1 MGKDRV
7 LIVGET
13 KEAAEELRR
22 RLFEAA
28 KQAVPAADAP
38 ALLTIATKY
47 FTVRVE
53 VCAAARAAVADAE
66 RAGVDALVLS
76 DPACSPDGL
85 DPLLAAFAEPPG
97 VVLLC
102 CERAARGLDD
112 AAEEALR
119 VWCLDHEAE
128 FVDMGLP
135 TVSEREKEGIDRV
148 FEALASH
155 PWQAPGEVDAPA
167 AAAAEA
173 VAPHPQQQPQQQQQG
188 RSRGALEDAGDT
200 RTLDELCETLA
211 EGCGGAGRV
220 EDDELESEDF
230 FRLMESLARMRDTA
244 QKLPDAQ
251 RRLYAEKVAMAFAR
265 QLAFDD
271 DEEEEEEEECVK
283 GVKDSKK

>member
-13 KEAAEELRR
+13 KEAAVDVRR

-28 KQAVPAADAP
+28 GQTVPPGDAP
-38 ALLTIATKY
+38 ARLTIATKY

-53 VCAAARAAVADAE
+53 VCAAARAAVAAAE

-76 DPACSPDGL
+76 DPACAPAGL
-85 DPLLAAFAEPPG
+85 DPLLAAFDEPPG
-97 VVLLC
+97 VVLVC
-102 CERAARGLDD
+102 CACAARGLDD
-112 AAEEALR
+112 AAVEALR

-128 FVDMGLP
+128 LVDMGLP
-135 TVSEREKEGIDRV
+135 TLSEREKEGIDRV

-155 PWQAPGEVDAPA
+155 PWQSPDEVSA
-167 AAAAEA
+167 AAAATAATA
-173 VAPHPQQQPQQQQQG
+173 VKEKVEVEVPA
-188 RSRGALEDAGDT
+188 RTRACGAALGDADDT
-200 RTLDELCETLA
+200 RSLDELCETLA
-211 EGCGGAGRV
+211 GGTGLG

-230 FRLMESLARMRDTA
+230 FRLMESLAKMRDTA

-251 RRLYAEKVAMAFAR
+251 RRLYAERVAMAFAR

-271 DEEEEEEEECVK
+271 EEEEDGSSEKEGAPKTQV
-283 GVKDSKK
+283 